1 MTNVLPTYPRSNLEF
16 THGVGSYLYT
26 KSGEKFLDFGTG
38 IAVNSLGYSNPY
50 LNDKLKE
57 QIDKLWHLSN
67 VYQIPEQ
74 EKLAQRLC
82 DNSFADYVFFCN
94 SGTEAIEASIKIA
107 RRYFHSSENLSH
119 KTEILSFSGSFHG
132 RTIGALAAGGPD
144 KLSSFNTTVN
154 GFKFLEFGDHEQLQN
169 SISKKTAAVIIEPIQ
184 GEGGIRE
191 VPRQCLEGLRKVC
204 DENNCL
210 LIFDEVQCGMGR
222 NRKII
227 CI

>member
-74 EKLAQRLC
+74 EKLAKRLC
-82 DNSFADYVFFCN
+82 DNSFADYVF
-94 SGTEAIEASIKIA
+94 
-107 RRYFHSSENLSH
+107 LS
-119 KTEILSFSGSFHG
+119 
-132 RTIGALAAGGPD
+132 
-144 KLSSFNTTVN
+144 
-154 GFKFLEFGDHEQLQN
+154 
-169 SISKKTAAVIIEPIQ
+169 
-184 GEGGIRE
+184 
-191 VPRQCLEGLRKVC
+191 
-204 DENNCL
+204 
-210 LIFDEVQCGMGR
+210 LIH
-222 NRKII
+222 I
-227 CI
+227 

>member
-82 DNSFADYVFFCN
+82 DNSFAIMY
-94 SGTEAIEASIKIA
+94 
-107 RRYFHSSENLSH
+107 
-119 KTEILSFSGSFHG
+119 SFV
-132 RTIGALAAGGPD
+132 IQVL
-144 KLSSFNTTVN
+144 KL
-154 GFKFLEFGDHEQLQN
+154 L
-169 SISKKTAAVIIEPIQ
+169 
-184 GEGGIRE
+184 
-191 VPRQCLEGLRKVC
+191 RQA
-204 DENNCL
+204 
-210 LIFDEVQCGMGR
+210 
-222 NRKII
+222 
-227 CI
+227 